1 MEYSVRLPRGIVM
14 GFNEFRLNRPPFRFR
29 WMTYR
34 LDAKNIIYLH
44 DSGEW
49 EEDGEPQDFNDF
61 LDALPRAQCTL
72 GIYNHAT
79 YNEDGDETSRTIVFV
94 SWAPLL
100 ASMERKARYHE
111 AKELMHKGLLGIQ
124 VHIHANTKDELS
136 LDIVERLAARGAG
149 GGGSKVPDGPREE
162 EGEGGRNGMKSTEL

>member
-1 MEYSVRLPRGIVM
+1 MEYSVRLPRGVVM
-14 GFNEFRLNRPPFRFR
+14 GFDEFRLNRPPFRFR

-34 LDAKNIIYLH
+34 LDEKNMIYLH

-49 EEDGEPQDFNDF
+49 EEDGEPQDFSDF

-79 YNEDGDETSRTIVFV
+79 YNEDGDETSRTIAFV

-100 ASMERKARYHE
+100 ASMESKAQYHE
-111 AKELMHKGLLGIQ
+111 AKVLMHKGLLGIQ
-124 VHIHANTKDELS
+124 VHIHANSKDELS
-136 LDIVERLAARGAG
+136 LDIVERLAASGAYL
-149 GGGSKVPDGPREE
+149 
-162 EGEGGRNGMKSTEL
+162 GGRQLPDKAQEEDEPDAQ